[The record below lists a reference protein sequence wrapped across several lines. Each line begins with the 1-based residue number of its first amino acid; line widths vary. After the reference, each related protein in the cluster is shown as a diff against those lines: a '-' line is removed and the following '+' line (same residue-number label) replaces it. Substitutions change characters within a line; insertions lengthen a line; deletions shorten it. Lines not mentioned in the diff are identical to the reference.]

1 MRWIRVRLR
10 LGGWLALFAFA
21 VQLVASFAHVH
32 AEDFARFRQV
42 AVASTQTF
50 QVSGDDESD
59 HHPSD
64 HDICAIC
71 AVIHLANALLTSAPP
86 KIALPKL
93 EGFVWQPAIQQQAAG
108 WHRHAFEARAPPQA

>member
-1 MRWIRVRLR
+1 MRWIRARLR
-10 LGGWLALFAFA
+10 FGGRLALFALA

-32 AEDFARFRQV
+32 PEDFAHFRQA
-42 AVASTQTF
+42 AVASTQTV
-50 QVSGDDESD
+50 QVSGDDEND
-59 HHPSD
+59 HHPSG

-93 EGFVWQPAIQQQAAG
+93 EGFIWHAAIQQQAAG
-108 WHRHAFEARAPPQA
+108 CRQHAFEARAPPQA